1 MFENRFIL
9 NKSIKNFAD
18 IEDKT
23 NMIVGSHG
31 PKTNTEIKE
40 EKIVVSILNKIK
52 YDLLDHY
59 LHPYTIAKMYK
70 KFECD
75 TLDSILN
82 NYSNKGGGP
91 IVKIID
97 RNH

>member
-1 MFENRFIL
+1 M
-9 NKSIKNFAD
+9 
-18 IEDKT
+18 
-23 NMIVGSHG
+23 
-31 PKTNTEIKE
+31 
-40 EKIVVSILNKIK
+40 NKIK

-75 TLDSILN
+75 KLDSILN

-97 RNH
+97 RNHWHA